1 MEITDVRIYLRNE
14 EKLKAYVTITFDD
27 CFVIRNLKIIKGNK
41 GMFVAMPSR
50 TAPDGKRFD
59 IVHPITQ
66 EMRGKL
72 EKKVLGEY
80 EKQVQDMAKDAQ
92 TPLRP
97 AGSLTPET
105 ASESSI
111 PANEELPASS
121 PKSDKSDKPPV
132 S

>member
-97 AGSLTPET
+97 AGPLPET

-111 PANEELPASS
+111 PANEEPQGS
-121 PKSDKSDKPPV
+121 PSEPDKPPV
-132 S
+132 T

>member
-72 EKKVLGEY
+72 EKKILGEY
-80 EKQVQDMAKDAQ
+80 EKQVQDMARDAQ
-92 TPLRP
+92 IPLRP
-97 AGSLTPET
+97 AGSLAPET

-111 PANEELPASS
+111 PVIPANEEPPVS
-121 PKSDKSDKPPV
+121 PPESDKPPV